1 MIQVRFLFLLYIILS
16 EIDKHLSNAYPIEIN
31 CESIGE
37 NLDKKIKDAKKL
49 ADDSKAMLE
58 ERMKKRPLESAS
70 MIFVAGVILGVLIGS
85 TTARRS

>member
-1 MIQVRFLFLLYIILS
+1 MFLRASDFKDNEYENKVTNS
-16 EIDKHLSNAYPIEIN
+16 MSKKEKPEEVKPTIED
-31 CESIGE
+31 
-37 NLDKKIKDAKKL
+37 LHKKIKDVRKL

-85 TTARRS
+85 ATARRS

>member
-1 MIQVRFLFLLYIILS
+1 MIKNEKPEEVKPSREDL
-16 EIDKHLSNAYPIEIN
+16 H
-31 CESIGE
+31 
-37 NLDKKIKDAKKL
+37 KKIKDVRKL